1 MLKASE
7 AWALTK
13 KYDKYVEQLAEIDLV
28 IREEA
33 MRGHSIT
40 YWYCDNMTDYE
51 RKELAERLKEFGYI
65 TNADKDTIY
74 IKWCNAKEDYI
85 R

>member
-7 AWALTK
+7 AWAPTK
-13 KYDKYVEQLAEIDLV
+13 KYDKYAEQLAEIDLV

-40 YWYCDNMTDYE
+40 YWYCDNMTACE
-51 RKELAERLKEFGYI
+51 RENLVKRLEEFGY
-65 TNADKDTIY
+65 TATPGRDTIY
-74 IKWCNAKEDYI
+74 IHWNNAKARES
-85 R
+85 